1 MKYLQILALLLVV
14 LIGMEPINA
23 VNTPNMMPNNNELFF
38 IDGSQGKLASKISL
52 PVLATGEKCPMVIL
66 SHGFGGDMTFHLW
79 EPIIQVLNENGI
91 GVLRYDFNGCGQ
103 SEGEFQNMTV
113 LNENEDLLCVIS
125 YVRALPVTENISLVG
140 HSQGGVVTSM
150 VSGDC
155 GSEQI
160 KCEVLLSAAAV
171 LREDAIR
178 GITQGAHFNPWHL
191 DQPYYE
197 LPRGL
202 KLGRAYIQSAM
213 TLPIYET
220 ASAYNGSSL
229 IINGMADQVVP
240 YTYAQLYNKV
250 INNSELILIPGEDHT
265 YTIAPNYAVKLVTD
279 WLIKALKTSK

>member
-1 MKYLQILALLLVV
+1 MSNETFGVETMTGKIPAN
-14 LIGMEPINA
+14 G
-23 VNTPNMMPNNNELFF
+23 ELFY
-38 IDGSQGKLASKISL
+38 INGSQGKLAAKLSL
-52 PVLATGEKCPMVIL
+52 PILEVSQKCPMVIL

-79 EPIIQVLNENGI
+79 EPIIKILNEKGI
-91 GVLRYDFNGCGQ
+91 GVIRYDFNGCGQ

-113 LNENEDLLCVIS
+113 LNEIEDLLCVIS
-125 YVRALPVTENISLVG
+125 YVRSLPITENISLVG

-150 VSGDC
+150 VGGDC
-155 GSEQI
+155 GDKQI

-178 GITQGAHFNPWHL
+178 GITQGAKFNPWHL

-202 KLGRAYIQSAM
+202 KLGRDYIQTAM

-220 ASAYNGSSL
+220 ASKYKGKAL

-240 YTYAQLYNKV
+240 FTYAQLYNKV
-250 INNSELILIPGEDHT
+250 LSNSELILIPGEDHT
-265 YTIAPNYAVKLVTD
+265 YTVAPEYAITLVTD
-279 WLIKALKTSK
+279 WLSEILTD

>member
-1 MKYLQILALLLVV
+1 M
-14 LIGMEPINA
+14 
-23 VNTPNMMPNNNELFF
+23 NNETFGATSLTDKVPANDELFY
-38 IDGSQGKLASKISL
+38 IIGSQGKLAAKISL
-52 PVLATGEKCPMVIL
+52 PLLEASQKCPMVIL

-79 EPIIQVLNENGI
+79 EPIIKILNENGI

-113 LNENEDLLCVIS
+113 LNEIEDLLCVIS
-125 YVRALPVTENISLVG
+125 YVRSLSVTENISLVG

-155 GSEQI
+155 GDKQI

-178 GITQGAHFNPWHL
+178 GITQGAKFDPWHL
-191 DQPYYE
+191 DQPFYE

-202 KLGRAYIQSAM
+202 KLGRDYIQTAM
-213 TLPIYET
+213 TLPIYDT
-220 ASAYNGSSL
+220 ASKYNGKAL

-240 YTYAQLYNKV
+240 FTYAQLYNKV
-250 INNSELILIPGEDHT
+250 LSDSELILIPGEDHT
-265 YTIAPNYAVKLVTD
+265 YTITPEYAVKLVTD
-279 WLIKALKTSK
+279 WLVGVLAD

>member
-1 MKYLQILALLLVV
+1 MCNETF
-14 LIGMEPINA
+14 G
-23 VNTPNMMPNNNELFF
+23 NTSVADKLPANSELFY
-38 IDGSQGKLASKISL
+38 INGSQGKLAAKLSL
-52 PVLATGEKCPMVIL
+52 PDLQKSQKCPMVIL

-79 EPIIQVLNENGI
+79 EPIIKILNENGI

-103 SEGEFQNMTV
+103 SEGEFQHMTV
-113 LNENEDLLCVIS
+113 LNEIEDLLCVIS
-125 YVRALPVTENISLVG
+125 YVRSLPVTENISLVG

-155 GSEQI
+155 GDKQI

-178 GITQGAHFNPWHL
+178 GITQGAKFDPWHL
-191 DQPYYE
+191 DQPFYE

-202 KLGRAYIQSAM
+202 KLGRDYIQSAM

-220 ASAYNGSSL
+220 AAKYKGKAL

-240 YTYAQLYNKV
+240 FTYAQLYNKV
-250 INNSELILIPGEDHT
+250 LSDSELILIPGEDHT
-265 YTIAPNYAVKLVTD
+265 YTIAPDYAVLLVTD
-279 WLIKALKTSK
+279 WLIGILTD

>member
-1 MKYLQILALLLVV
+1 MKYLQTLALLLVV
-14 LIGMEPINA
+14 FIGMESINA

-38 IDGSQGKLASKISL
+38 IDGSQGKLASKIAL

-79 EPIIQVLNENGI
+79 EPIIQILNENGI

-113 LNENEDLLCVIS
+113 LSENEDLLCIIS
-125 YVRALPVTENISLVG
+125 YVRALPVTESISLVG

-178 GITQGAHFNPWHL
+178 GITQGAHFDPWHL

-220 ASAYNGSSL
+220 ASAYKGSAL

>member
-1 MKYLQILALLLVV
+1 MKYLQTLALLLVV
-14 LIGMEPINA
+14 FIGMESINA

-125 YVRALPVTENISLVG
+125 YVRALPVTESISLVG

-178 GITQGAHFNPWHL
+178 GITQGAHFDPWHL

-220 ASAYNGSSL
+220 ASAYNGSAL

>member
-1 MKYLQILALLLVV
+1 MKYLRTLALLLVV
-14 LIGMEPINA
+14 FIGMESINA

-178 GITQGAHFNPWHL
+178 GITQGAHFDPWHL

-220 ASAYNGSSL
+220 ASAYNGSAL

>member
-1 MKYLQILALLLVV
+1 
-14 LIGMEPINA
+14 
-23 VNTPNMMPNNNELFF
+23 MMPNNNELFF

-178 GITQGAHFNPWHL
+178 GITQGAHFDPWHL

-220 ASAYNGSSL
+220 ASAYNGSAL

>member
-1 MKYLQILALLLVV
+1 MKYRQTLILV
-14 LIGMEPINA
+14 LISIFMSNETFGASSLTDKVPANG
-23 VNTPNMMPNNNELFF
+23 ELFY
-38 IDGSQGKLASKISL
+38 INGSQGKLAAKISL
-52 PVLATGEKCPMVIL
+52 PLLEASQKCPMVIL

-79 EPIIQVLNENGI
+79 EPIIKILNEKGI

-113 LNENEDLLCVIS
+113 LNEIEDLLCVIS
-125 YVRALPVTENISLVG
+125 YVRSLSVTENISLVG

-155 GSEQI
+155 GESQI

-178 GITQGAHFNPWHL
+178 GITQGAKFAPWHL
-191 DQPYYE
+191 DKPFYE

-202 KLGRAYIQSAM
+202 KLGRDYIQTAM
-213 TLPIYET
+213 TLPIYDT
-220 ASAYNGSSL
+220 ASKYKGKAL

-240 YTYAQLYNKV
+240 FTYAQLYNKV
-250 INNSELILIPGEDHT
+250 ISDSELILIPGEDHT
-265 YTIAPNYAVKLVTD
+265 YTITPEYAVKLVTD
-279 WLIKALKTSK
+279 WLVGVLAD

>member
-1 MKYLQILALLLVV
+1 MSIETLRAAVSEQIPA
-14 LIGMEPINA
+14 ND
-23 VNTPNMMPNNNELFF
+23 ELFY
-38 IDGSQGKLASKISL
+38 INGSQGKLAAKISL
-52 PVLATGEKCPMVIL
+52 PVLGVSQKCPMVIL

-79 EPIIQVLNENGI
+79 EPIIKILNENGI

-113 LNENEDLLCVIS
+113 LNEIEDLMCVIS
-125 YVRALPVTENISLVG
+125 YVRSLPVTESISLVG

-155 GSEQI
+155 GDQQI

-178 GITQGAHFNPWHL
+178 GITQGAKFDPWHL

-220 ASAYNGSSL
+220 AAKYKGKAL

-240 YTYAQLYNKV
+240 FTYAQLYNKV
-250 INNSELILIPGEDHT
+250 LSDSELILIPGEDHT
-265 YTIAPNYAVKLVTD
+265 YTIAPEYAVSLVTD
-279 WLIKALKTSK
+279 WLIKILAPSKI

>member
-1 MKYLQILALLLVV
+1 MKYLQTLALLLVV
-14 LIGMEPINA
+14 FIGMESINA

-113 LNENEDLLCVIS
+113 LNENEDLLCIIS
-125 YVRALPVTENISLVG
+125 YVSALPVTESISLVG

-178 GITQGAHFNPWHL
+178 GITQGAHFDPWHL

-220 ASAYNGSSL
+220 ASAYNGSAL

>member
-1 MKYLQILALLLVV
+1 MKYLRTLALLLVV

-23 VNTPNMMPNNNELFF
+23 INTPNKMPDNNELFF
-38 IDGSQGKLASKISL
+38 IDGSQGRLASKISL

-79 EPIIQVLNENGI
+79 EPIIQILNENGI

-113 LNENEDLLCVIS
+113 LSENEDLLCIIS
-125 YVRALPVTENISLVG
+125 YVRALPVTESISLVG

-178 GITQGAHFNPWHL
+178 GITQGAHFDPWHL

-220 ASAYNGSSL
+220 ASAYKGSAL

-279 WLIKALKTSK
+279 WLIKTLKTSK

>member
-1 MKYLQILALLLVV
+1 MKYLRTLALLLVV

-23 VNTPNMMPNNNELFF
+23 INTSNKMPDNNELFF
-38 IDGSQGKLASKISL
+38 IDGSQGRLASKISL

-79 EPIIQVLNENGI
+79 EPIIQILNENGI

-113 LNENEDLLCVIS
+113 LNENEDLLCIIS
-125 YVRALPVTENISLVG
+125 YVRALPVTESISLVG

-171 LREDAIR
+171 LHEDAIR
-178 GITQGAHFNPWHL
+178 GITQGAHFDPWHL

-220 ASAYNGSSL
+220 ASAYKGSAL

-279 WLIKALKTSK
+279 WLIKTLKASK

>member
-1 MKYLQILALLLVV
+1 MKYLQTLALLLVV
-14 LIGMEPINA
+14 FIGMESINA
-23 VNTPNMMPNNNELFF
+23 VNTPTMMPNNNELFF

-178 GITQGAHFNPWHL
+178 GITQGAHFDPWHL

-220 ASAYNGSSL
+220 ASAYNGSAL

>member
-1 MKYLQILALLLVV
+1 
-14 LIGMEPINA
+14 
-23 VNTPNMMPNNNELFF
+23 MPDNNELFF
-38 IDGSQGKLASKISL
+38 IDGSQGKLASKIAL

-79 EPIIQVLNENGI
+79 EPIIQILNENGI

-113 LNENEDLLCVIS
+113 LSENEDLLCIIS
-125 YVRALPVTENISLVG
+125 YVRALPVTESISLVG

-178 GITQGAHFNPWHL
+178 GITQGVHFDPWHL

-220 ASAYNGSSL
+220 ASAYKGSAL

-279 WLIKALKTSK
+279 WLIKTLKASK

>member
-1 MKYLQILALLLVV
+1 MSN
-14 LIGMEPINA
+14 ESINA
-23 VNTPNMMPNNNELFF
+23 TAVAGKVPENNVLFH
-38 IDGSQGKLASKISL
+38 IDGSQGKLAAKISL
-52 PVLATGEKCPMVIL
+52 PVLQASQKCPMVIL

-79 EPIIQVLNENGI
+79 EPIIKTLNDKGI

-103 SEGEFQNMTV
+103 SEGEFQDMTV
-113 LNENEDLLCVIS
+113 PNEVEDLLCVIS
-125 YVRALPVTENISLVG
+125 YVRSLPVTENISLVG

-155 GSEQI
+155 GNTQI
-160 KCEVLLSAAAV
+160 ECEVLLSAAAV

-178 GITQGAHFNPWHL
+178 GITQGAKFDPWHL

-202 KLGRAYIQSAM
+202 KLGRDYIQTAM

-220 ASAYNGSSL
+220 ASKYKGKAL

-240 YTYAQLYNKV
+240 FTYAQLYHKV
-250 INNSELILIPGEDHT
+250 LDDSELILIPGEDHS
-265 YTIAPNYAVKLVTD
+265 YTIAPEYAVTLVTD
-279 WLIKALKTSK
+279 WLLKVLTD

>member
-1 MKYLQILALLLVV
+1 MRNISKFLLISIFMTIAAMKA
-14 LIGMEPINA
+14 NA
-23 VNTPNMMPNNNELFF
+23 DNKNAIPAKDELFF
-38 IDGSQGKLASKISL
+38 INGSQGKLAARMSL
-52 PVLATGEKCPMVIL
+52 PKLLDTEKCPMVIL

-79 EPIIQVLNENGI
+79 EPIICILNENGI
-91 GVLRYDFNGCGQ
+91 GVLRYDFNGCGK

-113 LNENEDLLCVIS
+113 LNENEDLMSVIS
-125 YVRALPVTENISLVG
+125 YVSALPVTENISLVG

-150 VSGDC
+150 VSGNC
-155 GSEQI
+155 GSKQI

-178 GITQGAHFNPWHL
+178 GITQGAHFDPWHL

-202 KLGRAYIQSAM
+202 KLGRAYIQSAI

-220 ASAYNGSSL
+220 AAKYTGPVF

-240 YTYAQLYNKV
+240 FTYAQLYNKV
-250 INNSELILIPGEDHT
+250 LSGSELVLIPGEDHT
-265 YTIAPNYAVKLVTD
+265 YTVAPDYAVKLVTD
-279 WLIKALKTSK
+279 WLISELK

>member
-1 MKYLQILALLLVV
+1 MKYLRTLALLLVV

-23 VNTPNMMPNNNELFF
+23 INTPNQMPDNNELFF
-38 IDGSQGKLASKISL
+38 IDGSQGRLASKISL

-79 EPIIQVLNENGI
+79 EPIIQILNENGI

-113 LNENEDLLCVIS
+113 LNENEDLLCIIS
-125 YVRALPVTENISLVG
+125 YVRALPVTESISLVG

-178 GITQGAHFNPWHL
+178 GITQGAHFDPWHL

-220 ASAYNGSSL
+220 ASAYKGSAL

-279 WLIKALKTSK
+279 WLIKTLKTSK

>member
-1 MKYLQILALLLVV
+1 MKYLRTLALLLVV

-23 VNTPNMMPNNNELFF
+23 INTSNKMPDNNELFF
-38 IDGSQGKLASKISL
+38 IDGSQGRLASKISL

-79 EPIIQVLNENGI
+79 EPIIQILNENGI

-113 LNENEDLLCVIS
+113 LNENEDLLCIIS
-125 YVRALPVTENISLVG
+125 YVRALPVTESISLVG

-178 GITQGAHFNPWHL
+178 GITQGAHFDPWHL

-220 ASAYNGSSL
+220 ASAYKGSAL

-279 WLIKALKTSK
+279 WLIKTLKASK

>member
-1 MKYLQILALLLVV
+1 MKLNILAIIFV
-14 LIGMEPINA
+14 LIFMNAEMINA
-23 VNTPNMMPNNNELFF
+23 SSPAPKLPENNELFF
-38 IDGSQGKLASKISL
+38 IDGSQGKLAARISM
-52 PVLATGEKCPMVIL
+52 PEMEDGQKYPMVIL

-79 EPIIQVLNENGI
+79 EPIIQILNEKGI
-91 GVLRYDFNGCGQ
+91 GVIRYDFNGCGQ

-125 YVRALPVTENISLVG
+125 YVRSLKTTANISLVG

-155 GSEQI
+155 GAEQI
-160 KCEVLLSAAAV
+160 ECEVLLSAAAV

-178 GITQGAHFNPWHL
+178 GITQGANFDPWHL
-191 DQPYYE
+191 DRPYYE

-220 ASAYNGSSL
+220 AAEYNGPAL
-229 IINGMADQVVP
+229 VVNGMADRVVP

-250 INNSELILIPGEDHT
+250 LEQSQLILIPGEDHT
-265 YTIAPNYAVKLVTD
+265 YTIAPEYTVKLVTD
-279 WLIKALKTSK
+279 WLLAKLCK

>member
-1 MKYLQILALLLVV
+1 MKQLKTLILLVIFIFMSNETFGV
-14 LIGMEPINA
+14 ETMTGKIPANG
-23 VNTPNMMPNNNELFF
+23 ELFY
-38 IDGSQGKLASKISL
+38 INGSQGKLAAKLSL
-52 PVLATGEKCPMVIL
+52 PILEVSQKCPMVIL

-79 EPIIQVLNENGI
+79 EPIIKILNEKGI
-91 GVLRYDFNGCGQ
+91 GVIRYDFNGCGQ

-113 LNENEDLLCVIS
+113 LNEIEDLLCVIS
-125 YVRALPVTENISLVG
+125 YVRSLPITENISLVG

-150 VSGDC
+150 VGGDC
-155 GSEQI
+155 GDKQI

-178 GITQGAHFNPWHL
+178 GITQGAKFNPWHL

-202 KLGRAYIQSAM
+202 KLGRDYIQTAM

-220 ASAYNGSSL
+220 ASKYKGKAL

-240 YTYAQLYNKV
+240 FTYAQLYNKV
-250 INNSELILIPGEDHT
+250 LSNSELILIPGEDHT
-265 YTIAPNYAVKLVTD
+265 YTVAPEYAITLVTD
-279 WLIKALKTSK
+279 WLSEILTD

>member
-178 GITQGAHFNPWHL
+178 GITQGAHFDPWHL

-220 ASAYNGSSL
+220 ASAYNGSAL

>member
-1 MKYLQILALLLVV
+1 MKYLQTLALLLVV
-14 LIGMEPINA
+14 FIGMESINA

-38 IDGSQGKLASKISL
+38 IDGSQVKLASKISL

-178 GITQGAHFNPWHL
+178 GITQGAHFDPWHL

-220 ASAYNGSSL
+220 ASAYNGSAL